1 MRLTLERLS
10 KQFKNRIAVD
20 DVNAELREGIYGF
33 LGANGAGKT
42 TLMQMICGIVAPTK
56 GEVKVDGKNNVEM
69 GMEFRDM
76 LGYLPQEFGYTPG
89 FTAKDFMLYIASVK
103 GIPPRRAKRKSEE
116 LLELVNLKEDMNR
129 KIRTFSGGMKRRLG
143 IAQALLNDPKILIM
157 DEPTAG
163 LDPKERAYFRNV
175 IAEMAPNKI
184 IIISTHIVS
193 DIEYISDQVLIM
205 KKGRFL
211 LQGTAEELVAEVNG
225 MVWSCRVP
233 AGDWLSFENRHTI
246 VNSRNLGSVVE
257 ARVISPF
264 APCADCGQTE
274 PTLEDLYLK
283 CFADEQSLDARDLS
297 DKSMRVG
304 RRGKRL

>member
-10 KQFKNRIAVD
+10 KQFKNRIAVEN
-20 DVNAELREGIYGF
+20 VNAELTEGIYGF

-42 TLMQMICGIVAPTK
+42 TLMQMICGIVAPTS
-56 GEVKVDGKNNVEM
+56 GEVKLNGKNVTEM
-69 GMEFRDM
+69 GEQLRDL

-89 FTAKDFMLYIASVK
+89 FTAEDFLLYIASVK
-103 GIPPRRAKRKSEE
+103 GLDPRYARRRTRE
-116 LLELVNLKEDMNR
+116 LMKVVSLEGDMKR

-175 IAEMAPNKI
+175 ISEMAQDKI

-193 DIEYISDQVLIM
+193 DIEYISDQVIIM
-205 KKGRFL
+205 KKGRFI
-211 LQGTAEELVAEVNG
+211 LQGTTEELTAEAEG

-233 AGDWLSFENRHTI
+233 VRGWAAFENSHT
-246 VNSRNLGSVVE
+246 VANSRNLGEMVE
-257 ARVISPF
+257 ARVISPER
-264 APCADCGQTE
+264 PCADAEEAE

-283 CFADEQSLDARDLS
+283 CFSDELGMLEQSS
-297 DKSMRVG
+297 GKK
-304 RRGKRL
+304 RRGRS

>member
-103 GIPPRRAKRKSEE
+103 GIPPRRAKQKSEE

-193 DIEYISDQVLIM
+193 DIGSGAHHEERKIS
-205 KKGRFL
+205 
-211 LQGTAEELVAEVNG
+211 
-225 MVWSCRVP
+225 P
-233 AGDWLSFENRHTI
+233 AGNCGRTDCGSE
-246 VNSRNLGSVVE
+246 RNGLVL
-257 ARVISPF
+257 
-264 APCADCGQTE
+264 PCA
-274 PTLEDLYLK
+274 
-283 CFADEQSLDARDLS
+283 
-297 DKSMRVG
+297 G
-304 RRGKRL
+304 RRLALFREPAHDRKFP

>member
-10 KQFKNRIAVD
+10 KQFKNRIAVEN
-20 DVNAELREGIYGF
+20 VNAELTEGIYGF

-42 TLMQMICGIVAPTK
+42 TLMQMICGIVAPTS
-56 GEVKVDGKNNVEM
+56 GEVKLNGKNVTEM
-69 GMEFRDM
+69 GEQFRDL

-89 FTAKDFMLYIASVK
+89 FTAEDFLLYIASVK
-103 GIPPRRAKRKSEE
+103 GLDPRYARRRTRE
-116 LLELVNLKEDMNR
+116 LMKLVSLEGDMKR

-175 IAEMAPNKI
+175 IAEMAQDKI

-193 DIEYISDQVLIM
+193 DIEYISDQVIIM
-205 KKGRFL
+205 KKGRFI
-211 LQGTAEELVAEVNG
+211 LQGTTEELTAEAEG

-233 AGDWLSFENRHTI
+233 VREWAAFENSHT
-246 VNSRNLGSVVE
+246 VANSRNLGERVE
-257 ARVISPF
+257 ARVISTER
-264 APCADCGQTE
+264 PCADAEEAE

-283 CFADEQSLDARDLS
+283 CFSDELGMLEQSS
-297 DKSMRVG
+297 GKK
-304 RRGKRL
+304 RRGRS

>member
-10 KQFKNRIAVD
+10 KQFKNRIAVEN
-20 DVNAELREGIYGF
+20 VNAELTEGIYGF

-42 TLMQMICGIVAPTK
+42 TLMQMICGIVAPTS
-56 GEVKVDGKNNVEM
+56 GEVKINGKNNIEM
-69 GMEFRDM
+69 GEEFRNL

-89 FTAKDFMLYIASVK
+89 FTAEDFMLYIASVK
-103 GIPPRRAKRKSEE
+103 GLDPRYARRRTRE
-116 LLELVNLKEDMNR
+116 LMKLVSLEGDMKR

-175 IAEMAPNKI
+175 IAEMAQDKI

-193 DIEYISDQVLIM
+193 DIEYISDQVIIM
-205 KKGRFL
+205 KKGRFI
-211 LQGTAEELVAEVNG
+211 LQGTTEELTAEADG

-233 AGDWLSFENRHTI
+233 AREWISFENSHT
-246 VNSRNLGSVVE
+246 VANSRNLGDMVE
-257 ARVISPF
+257 ARVISPDR
-264 APCADCGQTE
+264 PCADAEQAE

-283 CFADEQSLDARDLS
+283 CFSDEIGNTMAEQREE
-297 DKSMRVG
+297 RG
-304 RRGKRL
+304 RRL

>member
-10 KQFKNRIAVD
+10 KQFKNRIAVEN
-20 DVNAELREGIYGF
+20 VNAELTEGIYGF

-42 TLMQMICGIVAPTK
+42 TLMQMICGIVAPTS
-56 GEVKVDGKNNVEM
+56 GEVKINGKNNIEM
-69 GMEFRDM
+69 GEEFRNL

-89 FTAKDFMLYIASVK
+89 FTAEDFMLYIASVK
-103 GIPPRRAKRKSEE
+103 GLDPRYARRRTRE
-116 LLELVNLKEDMNR
+116 LMKLVSLEGDMKR

-175 IAEMAPNKI
+175 IAEMAQDKI

-193 DIEYISDQVLIM
+193 DIEYISDQVIIM
-205 KKGRFL
+205 KKGRFI
-211 LQGTAEELVAEVNG
+211 LQGTTEELTAGAEG

-233 AGDWLSFENRHTI
+233 AREWMSFENSHT
-246 VNSRNLGSVVE
+246 VANSRNLGDMVE
-257 ARVISPF
+257 ARVISPDR
-264 APCADCGQTE
+264 PCADAEQTE

-283 CFADEQSLDARDLS
+283 CFSDEIGTMEQSS
-297 DKSMRVG
+297 GKK
-304 RRGKRL
+304 RRRRL

>member
-10 KQFKNRIAVD
+10 KQFKNRIAVEN
-20 DVNAELREGIYGF
+20 VNAELTEGIYGF

-42 TLMQMICGIVAPTK
+42 TLMQMICGIVAPTS
-56 GEVKVDGKNNVEM
+56 GEVKLNGKNVTEM
-69 GMEFRDM
+69 GEQFRDL

-89 FTAKDFMLYIASVK
+89 FTAEDFLLYIASVK
-103 GIPPRRAKRKSEE
+103 GLDPRYARRRTRE
-116 LLELVNLKEDMNR
+116 LMKLVSLEGDMKR

-175 IAEMAPNKI
+175 ISEMAQDKI

-193 DIEYISDQVLIM
+193 DIEYISDQVILM
-205 KKGRFL
+205 KKGRFI
-211 LQGTAEELVAEVNG
+211 LQGTTEELTAEAEG

-233 AGDWLSFENRHTI
+233 VREWAAFEISHT
-246 VNSRNLGSVVE
+246 VANSRNLGERVE
-257 ARVISPF
+257 ARVISPER
-264 APCADCGQTE
+264 PCADAEQTE
-274 PTLEDLYLK
+274 PNLEDLYLK
-283 CFADEQSLDARDLS
+283 LFYYDIGMIEQIRG
-297 DKSMRVG
+297 KK
-304 RRGKRL
+304 RRGRS

>member
-10 KQFKNRIAVD
+10 KQFKNRIAVEN
-20 DVNAELREGIYGF
+20 VNAELTEGIYGF

-42 TLMQMICGIVAPTK
+42 TLMQMICGIVAPTS
-56 GEVKVDGKNNVEM
+56 GEVKLNGKNVTEM
-69 GMEFRDM
+69 GEQFRDL

-89 FTAKDFMLYIASVK
+89 FTAEDFLLYIASVK
-103 GIPPRRAKRKSEE
+103 GLDPRYARRRSRE
-116 LLELVNLKEDMNR
+116 LMKLVSLEGDMKR

-175 IAEMAPNKI
+175 ISEMAQDKI

-193 DIEYISDQVLIM
+193 DIEYISDQVIIM
-205 KKGRFL
+205 KKGRFI
-211 LQGTAEELVAEVNG
+211 LQGTTEELTAEAEG

-233 AGDWLSFENRHTI
+233 VREWAAFEISHT
-246 VNSRNLGSVVE
+246 VANSRNLGEMVE
-257 ARVISPF
+257 ARVISPER
-264 APCADCGQTE
+264 PCADAEEAE

-283 CFADEQSLDARDLS
+283 CFSDELGMLEQSS
-297 DKSMRVG
+297 GKK
-304 RRGKRL
+304 RRGRS

>member
-20 DVNAELREGIYGF
+20 NVNAELREGIYGF

-42 TLMQMICGIVAPTK
+42 TLMQMICGIVAPTR

-175 IAEMAPNKI
+175 IAEMAQDKI

-225 MVWSCRVP
+225 MIWSCRVP

-246 VNSRNLGSVVE
+246 VNSRNLGNAVE

-283 CFADEQSLDARDLS
+283 CFADEQSLDVRDLS
-297 DKSMRVG
+297 DKSMRAG

>member
-10 KQFKNRIAVD
+10 KQFKNRIAVEN
-20 DVNAELREGIYGF
+20 VNAELTEGIYGF

-42 TLMQMICGIVAPTK
+42 TLMQMICGIVAPTS
-56 GEVKVDGKNNVEM
+56 GEVKLNGKNVTEM
-69 GMEFRDM
+69 GEQFRDL

-89 FTAKDFMLYIASVK
+89 FTAEDFMLYIASVK
-103 GIPPRRAKRKSEE
+103 GLDPRYARRRTRE
-116 LLELVNLKEDMNR
+116 LMKLVSLEGDMKR

-175 IAEMAPNKI
+175 IAEMAQDKI

-193 DIEYISDQVLIM
+193 DIEYISDQVILM
-205 KKGRFL
+205 KKGRFI
-211 LQGTAEELVAEVNG
+211 LQGTTEELTAEAEG

-233 AGDWLSFENRHTI
+233 VREWAAFENSHT
-246 VNSRNLGSVVE
+246 VANSRNLGERVE
-257 ARVISPF
+257 ARVISTER
-264 APCADCGQTE
+264 PCADAEQAE

-283 CFADEQSLDARDLS
+283 CFSDELGMLEQSS
-297 DKSMRVG
+297 GKK
-304 RRGKRL
+304 RRGRS

>member
-10 KQFKNRIAVD
+10 KQFKNRIAVEN
-20 DVNAELREGIYGF
+20 VNAELTEGIYGF

-42 TLMQMICGIVAPTK
+42 TLMQMICGIVAPTS
-56 GEVKVDGKNNVEM
+56 GEVKLNGKNVTEM
-69 GMEFRDM
+69 GEQFRDL

-89 FTAKDFMLYIASVK
+89 FTAEDFLLYIASVK
-103 GIPPRRAKRKSEE
+103 GLDPRYARRRTRE
-116 LLELVNLKEDMNR
+116 LMKLVSLEGDMKR

-175 IAEMAPNKI
+175 ISEMAQDKI

-193 DIEYISDQVLIM
+193 DIEYISDQVIIM
-205 KKGRFL
+205 KKGRFI
-211 LQGTAEELVAEVNG
+211 LQGTTAELTAEAEG

-233 AGDWLSFENRHTI
+233 VREWAAFEISHT
-246 VNSRNLGSVVE
+246 VANSRNLGEMVE
-257 ARVISPF
+257 ARVISPER
-264 APCADCGQTE
+264 PCADAEEAE

-283 CFADEQSLDARDLS
+283 CFSDELGMLEQSS
-297 DKSMRVG
+297 GKK
-304 RRGKRL
+304 RRGRS

>member
-10 KQFKNRIAVD
+10 KQFKNRIAVEN
-20 DVNAELREGIYGF
+20 VNAELTEGIYGF

-42 TLMQMICGIVAPTK
+42 TLMQMICGIVAPTS
-56 GEVKVDGKNNVEM
+56 GEVKLNGKNVTEM
-69 GMEFRDM
+69 GEQFRDL

-89 FTAKDFMLYIASVK
+89 FTAEDFMLYIASIK
-103 GIPPRRAKRKSEE
+103 GLDPRYARRRTRE
-116 LLELVNLKEDMNR
+116 LMKLVNLEGDMKR

-175 IAEMAPNKI
+175 IAEMAQDKI

-193 DIEYISDQVLIM
+193 DIEYISDQVIIM
-205 KKGRFL
+205 KKGRFI
-211 LQGTAEELVAEVNG
+211 LQGTTEELTAEAEG

-233 AGDWLSFENRHTI
+233 VREWAAFEISHT
-246 VNSRNLGSVVE
+246 VANSRNLGEMVE
-257 ARVISPF
+257 ARVISPER
-264 APCADCGQTE
+264 PCADAEEAE

-283 CFADEQSLDARDLS
+283 CFSDELGMLEQSS
-297 DKSMRVG
+297 GKK
-304 RRGKRL
+304 RRGRS

>member
-10 KQFKNRIAVD
+10 KQFKNRIAVEN
-20 DVNAELREGIYGF
+20 VNAELTEGIYGF

-42 TLMQMICGIVAPTK
+42 TLMQMICGIVAPTS
-56 GEVKVDGKNNVEM
+56 GEVKLNGKNVTEM
-69 GMEFRDM
+69 GEQFRDL

-89 FTAKDFMLYIASVK
+89 FTAEDFLLYIASVK
-103 GIPPRRAKRKSEE
+103 GLDPRYARRRTRE
-116 LLELVNLKEDMNR
+116 LMKLVSLEGDMKR

-175 IAEMAPNKI
+175 ISEMAQDKI

-193 DIEYISDQVLIM
+193 DIEYISDQVIIM
-205 KKGRFL
+205 KKGRFI
-211 LQGTAEELVAEVNG
+211 LQGTTEELTAEAEG

-233 AGDWLSFENRHTI
+233 VREWAAFEISHT
-246 VNSRNLGSVVE
+246 VANSRNLGERVE
-257 ARVISPF
+257 ARVISPER
-264 APCADCGQTE
+264 PCADAEEAE

-283 CFADEQSLDARDLS
+283 CFSDELGMLEQSS
-297 DKSMRVG
+297 GKK
-304 RRGKRL
+304 RRGRS

>member
-10 KQFKNRIAVD
+10 KQFKNRIAVEN
-20 DVNAELREGIYGF
+20 VNAELTEGIYGF

-42 TLMQMICGIVAPTK
+42 TLMQMICGIVAPTS
-56 GEVKVDGKNNVEM
+56 GEVKINGKNNIEM
-69 GMEFRDM
+69 GEEFRNL
-76 LGYLPQEFGYTPG
+76 LGYLPQEFGYMPG
-89 FTAKDFMLYIASVK
+89 FTAEDFMLYIASVK
-103 GIPPRRAKRKSEE
+103 GLDPRYARRRTRE
-116 LLELVNLKEDMNR
+116 LMKLVSLEGDMKR

-175 IAEMAPNKI
+175 ISEMAQDKI

-193 DIEYISDQVLIM
+193 DIEYISDQVIIM
-205 KKGRFL
+205 KKGRFI
-211 LQGTAEELVAEVNG
+211 LQGTTEELTAEAEG

-233 AGDWLSFENRHTI
+233 VREWAAFENSHT
-246 VNSRNLGSVVE
+246 VANSRNLGERVE
-257 ARVISPF
+257 ARVISTER
-264 APCADCGQTE
+264 PCADAEQAE

-283 CFADEQSLDARDLS
+283 CFSDELGMLEQSS
-297 DKSMRVG
+297 GKK
-304 RRGKRL
+304 RRGRS

>member
-184 IIISTHIVS
+184 IIISTHIV
-193 DIEYISDQVLIM
+193 
-205 KKGRFL
+205 F
-211 LQGTAEELVAEVNG
+211 LQGTAEELIAEVNG

>member
-10 KQFKNRIAVD
+10 KQFKNRIAVEN
-20 DVNAELREGIYGF
+20 VNAELTEGIYGF

-42 TLMQMICGIVAPTK
+42 TLMQMICGIVAPTS
-56 GEVKVDGKNNVEM
+56 GEVKLNGKNVTEM
-69 GMEFRDM
+69 GEQFRDL
-76 LGYLPQEFGYTPG
+76 LGYLPQEFGYAPG
-89 FTAKDFMLYIASVK
+89 FTAEDFLLYIASVK
-103 GIPPRRAKRKSEE
+103 GLDPRYARRRTRE
-116 LLELVNLKEDMNR
+116 LMKLVSLEGDMKR

-175 IAEMAPNKI
+175 ISEMAQDKI

-193 DIEYISDQVLIM
+193 DIEYISDQVIIM
-205 KKGRFL
+205 KKGRFI
-211 LQGTAEELVAEVNG
+211 LQGTTEELTAEAEG

-233 AGDWLSFENRHTI
+233 VREWAAFEISHT
-246 VNSRNLGSVVE
+246 VANSRNLGEMVE
-257 ARVISPF
+257 ARVISPER
-264 APCADCGQTE
+264 PCADAEEAE

-283 CFADEQSLDARDLS
+283 CFSDELGMLEQSS
-297 DKSMRVG
+297 GKK
-304 RRGKRL
+304 RRGRS

>member
-10 KQFKNRIAVD
+10 KQFKNRIAVEN
-20 DVNAELREGIYGF
+20 VNAELTEGIYGF

-42 TLMQMICGIVAPTK
+42 TLMQMICGIVAPTS
-56 GEVKVDGKNNVEM
+56 GEVKLNGKNVTEM
-69 GMEFRDM
+69 GEQFRDL

-89 FTAKDFMLYIASVK
+89 FTAEDFLLYIASVK
-103 GIPPRRAKRKSEE
+103 GLDPRYARRRTRE
-116 LLELVNLKEDMNR
+116 LMKLVSLEGDMKR

-175 IAEMAPNKI
+175 ISEMAQDKI

-193 DIEYISDQVLIM
+193 DIEYISDQVIIM
-205 KKGRFL
+205 KKGRFI
-211 LQGTAEELVAEVNG
+211 LQGTTEELTAEAEG

-233 AGDWLSFENRHTI
+233 VREWAAFENSHT
-246 VNSRNLGSVVE
+246 VANSRNLGERVE
-257 ARVISPF
+257 ARVISPER
-264 APCADCGQTE
+264 PCADAEEAE

-283 CFADEQSLDARDLS
+283 CFSDELGMLEQSS
-297 DKSMRVG
+297 GKK
-304 RRGKRL
+304 RRGRS

>member
-10 KQFKNRIAVD
+10 KQFKNRIAVEN
-20 DVNAELREGIYGF
+20 VNAELTEGIYGF

-42 TLMQMICGIVAPTK
+42 TLMQMICGIVAPTS
-56 GEVKVDGKNNVEM
+56 GEVKLNGKNVIEM
-69 GMEFRDM
+69 GEQFRDL

-89 FTAKDFMLYIASVK
+89 FTAEDFMLYIASVK
-103 GIPPRRAKRKSEE
+103 GLDPRYARRRTRE
-116 LLELVNLKEDMNR
+116 LMKLVSLEGDMKR

-175 IAEMAPNKI
+175 IAEMAQDKI

-193 DIEYISDQVLIM
+193 DIEYISDQVIIM
-205 KKGRFL
+205 KKGRFI
-211 LQGTAEELVAEVNG
+211 LQGTTEELTAEAEG

-233 AGDWLSFENRHTI
+233 VREWAAFENSHTV
-246 VNSRNLGSVVE
+246 VNSRNLGELVE
-257 ARVISPF
+257 ARVISPER
-264 APCADCGQTE
+264 PCADAEQAE

-283 CFADEQSLDARDLS
+283 CFSDELGMLEQSS
-297 DKSMRVG
+297 GKK
-304 RRGKRL
+304 RRGRS

>member
-10 KQFKNRIAVD
+10 KQFKNRIAVEN
-20 DVNAELREGIYGF
+20 VNAELTEGIYGF

-42 TLMQMICGIVAPTK
+42 TLMQMICGIVAPTS
-56 GEVKVDGKNNVEM
+56 GEVKLNGKNVTEM
-69 GMEFRDM
+69 GEQFRDL

-89 FTAKDFMLYIASVK
+89 FTAEDFLLYIASVK
-103 GIPPRRAKRKSEE
+103 GLDPRYARRRTRE
-116 LLELVNLKEDMNR
+116 LMKLVSLEGDMKR

-175 IAEMAPNKI
+175 ISEMAQDKI

-193 DIEYISDQVLIM
+193 DIEYISDQVIIM
-205 KKGRFL
+205 KKGRFI
-211 LQGTAEELVAEVNG
+211 LQGTTEELTAEAEG

-233 AGDWLSFENRHTI
+233 VREWAAFEISHT
-246 VNSRNLGSVVE
+246 VANSRNLGEMVE
-257 ARVISPF
+257 ARVISPER
-264 APCADCGQTE
+264 PCADAEEAE

-283 CFADEQSLDARDLS
+283 CFSDELGMLEQSS
-297 DKSMRVG
+297 GKK
-304 RRGKRL
+304 RRGRS

>member
-10 KQFKNRIAVD
+10 KQFKNRIAVEN
-20 DVNAELREGIYGF
+20 VNAELTEGIYGF

-42 TLMQMICGIVAPTK
+42 TLMQMICGIVAPTS
-56 GEVKVDGKNNVEM
+56 GEVKLNGKNVTEM
-69 GMEFRDM
+69 GEQFRDL

-89 FTAKDFMLYIASVK
+89 FTAEDFMLYIASVK
-103 GIPPRRAKRKSEE
+103 GLDPRYARRRTRE
-116 LLELVNLKEDMNR
+116 LMKLVSLEGDMKR

-175 IAEMAPNKI
+175 IAEMAQDKI

-193 DIEYISDQVLIM
+193 DIEYISDQVILM
-205 KKGRFL
+205 KKGRFI
-211 LQGTAEELVAEVNG
+211 LQGTTEELTAEAEG

-233 AGDWLSFENRHTI
+233 VREWAAFENSHT
-246 VNSRNLGSVVE
+246 VANSRNLGERVE
-257 ARVISPF
+257 ARVISTER
-264 APCADCGQTE
+264 PCADAEEAE

-283 CFADEQSLDARDLS
+283 CFSDELGMLEQSS
-297 DKSMRVG
+297 GKK
-304 RRGKRL
+304 RRGRS

>member
-10 KQFKNRIAVD
+10 KQFKNRIAVEN
-20 DVNAELREGIYGF
+20 VNAELTEGIYGF

-42 TLMQMICGIVAPTK
+42 TLMQMICGIVAPTS
-56 GEVKVDGKNNVEM
+56 GEVKLNGKNVTEM
-69 GMEFRDM
+69 GEQFRDL

-89 FTAKDFMLYIASVK
+89 FTAEDFMLYIASVK
-103 GIPPRRAKRKSEE
+103 GLDPRYARRRTRE
-116 LLELVNLKEDMNR
+116 LMKLVSLEGDMKR

-175 IAEMAPNKI
+175 IAEMAQDKI

-193 DIEYISDQVLIM
+193 DIEYISDQVIIM
-205 KKGRFL
+205 KKGRFI
-211 LQGTAEELVAEVNG
+211 LQGTTEELTAEAEG

-233 AGDWLSFENRHTI
+233 GREWAAFENSHT
-246 VNSRNLGSVVE
+246 VANSRNLGELVE
-257 ARVISPF
+257 ARVISPER
-264 APCADCGQTE
+264 PCTDAEEAE

-283 CFADEQSLDARDLS
+283 CFSDELGMLEQSS
-297 DKSMRVG
+297 GKK
-304 RRGKRL
+304 RRGRS

>member
-10 KQFKNRIAVD
+10 KQFKNRIAVEN
-20 DVNAELREGIYGF
+20 VNAELTEGIYGF

-42 TLMQMICGIVAPTK
+42 TLMQMICGIIAPTA
-56 GEVKVDGKNNVEM
+56 GEVKVNGKNNTEM
-69 GMEFRDM
+69 GEEFRDL

-89 FTAKDFMLYIASVK
+89 FTAEDFMLYIASVK
-103 GIPPRRAKRKSEE
+103 GLDPHYAKRRTRE
-116 LLELVNLKEDMNR
+116 LMELVSLEGDMKR

-175 IAEMAPNKI
+175 IAEMAQDKI

-193 DIEYISDQVLIM
+193 DIEYISDQVIIM

-211 LQGTAEELVAEVNG
+211 LQGMTEELTSEADG
-225 MVWSCRVP
+225 MVWSCRIP
-233 AGDWLSFENRHTI
+233 SREWLSFESGHT
-246 VNSRNLGSVVE
+246 VANSRNMGDVVE
-257 ARVISPF
+257 ARVISSF
-264 APCADCGQTE
+264 CPCADAEQTE

-283 CFADEQSLDARDLS
+283 CFSDEIENMTPQ
-297 DKSMRVG
+297 
-304 RRGKRL
+304 RRKERRRHV

>member
-10 KQFKNRIAVD
+10 KQFKNRIAVEN
-20 DVNAELREGIYGF
+20 VNAELTEGIYGF

-42 TLMQMICGIVAPTK
+42 TLMQMICGIVAPTS
-56 GEVKVDGKNNVEM
+56 GEVKLNGKNVTEM
-69 GMEFRDM
+69 GEQFRDL

-89 FTAKDFMLYIASVK
+89 FTAEDFMLYIASVK
-103 GIPPRRAKRKSEE
+103 GLDPRYARRRTRE
-116 LLELVNLKEDMNR
+116 LMKLVSLEGDMKR

-175 IAEMAPNKI
+175 IAEMAQDKI

-193 DIEYISDQVLIM
+193 DIEYISDQVIIM
-205 KKGRFL
+205 KKGRFI
-211 LQGTAEELVAEVNG
+211 LQGTTEELTAEAEG

-233 AGDWLSFENRHTI
+233 VREWAAFENSHT
-246 VNSRNLGSVVE
+246 VANSRNLGELVE
-257 ARVISPF
+257 ARVISPER
-264 APCADCGQTE
+264 PCADAEQAE

-283 CFADEQSLDARDLS
+283 CFSDELGMLEQSS
-297 DKSMRVG
+297 GKK
-304 RRGKRL
+304 RRGRS

>member
-1 MRLTLERLS
+1 MWMRLTLERLS
-10 KQFKNRIAVD
+10 KQFKNRIAVEN
-20 DVNAELREGIYGF
+20 VNAELTEGIYGF

-42 TLMQMICGIVAPTK
+42 TLMQMICGIVAPTS
-56 GEVKVDGKNNVEM
+56 GEVKINGKNNIEM
-69 GMEFRDM
+69 GEEFRNL

-89 FTAKDFMLYIASVK
+89 FTAEDFMLYIASVK
-103 GIPPRRAKRKSEE
+103 GLDPRYARRRTRE
-116 LLELVNLKEDMNR
+116 LMKLVSLEGDMKR

-175 IAEMAPNKI
+175 IAEMAQDKI

-193 DIEYISDQVLIM
+193 DIEYISDQVIIM
-205 KKGRFL
+205 KKGRFI
-211 LQGTAEELVAEVNG
+211 LQGTTEELTAEAEG

-233 AGDWLSFENRHTI
+233 AREWMSFENSHT
-246 VNSRNLGSVVE
+246 VANSRNLGDMVE
-257 ARVISPF
+257 ARVISPNR
-264 APCADCGQTE
+264 PCADAEQTE

-283 CFADEQSLDARDLS
+283 CFSDEIGNMMPEQR
-297 DKSMRVG
+297 KE
-304 RRGKRL
+304 RRRRL